1 MLIKYN
7 FFEKNMLCNLFFFVL
22 VFFDVGVF
30 DLYVMLIKFLKDL
43 VNILMILNMFFF
55 LFVLFWILVIF
66 LLSMVVNIVMRVK
79 RI

>member
-7 FFEKNMLCNLFFFVL
+7 FCEKNMLCNLFFFVL

-55 LFVLFWILVIF
+55 CLCYF
-66 LLSMVVNIVMRVK
+66 
-79 RI
+79 

>member
-1 MLIKYN
+1 
-7 FFEKNMLCNLFFFVL
+7 MLCNLFFFVL

-43 VNILMILNMFFF
+43 VNILMILNRFFF